1 MQTSSEIITWLLQG
15 DPAIRWQTMRDL
27 LGAPADEWQAEQ
39 QRTLDSGWG
48 ARFLSLQDADG
59 KWGGGIYSPKWIS
72 TTYTLL
78 TLCAFGIPRDCPAA
92 QRGAK
97 LVIDT
102 LLGEQCGESFDRKLA
117 GCDRCIVGMV
127 LQIAVYF
134 GIADARIDAIVD
146 NLLQELMP
154 DCGWNC
160 RRHSR
165 PKPHHSSFHTTLNV
179 LEGLREYIERYA
191 SEADQS
197 KRRAEVLLAEQNAL
211 ELLLQHRLYKSDK
224 TGEIIHPKFTLL
236 SYPPRWHYDVLRG
249 LDYFARVN
257 APRDERLQDAIDL
270 LYSKRADDGRWRLEY
285 SYKSKIFFTLE
296 TEGKPSRWNTL
307 RALRIL
313 RWWEKDE
320 A

>member
-1 MQTSSEIITWLLQG
+1 MSN
-15 DPAIRWQTMRDL
+15 
-27 LGAPADEWQAEQ
+27 
-39 QRTLDSGWG
+39 
-48 ARFLSLQDADG
+48 
-59 KWGGGIYSPKWIS
+59 
-72 TTYTLL
+72 
-78 TLCAFGIPRDCPAA
+78 
-92 QRGAK
+92 
-97 LVIDT
+97 
-102 LLGEQCGESFDRKLA
+102 
-117 GCDRCIVGMV
+117 
-127 LQIAVYF
+127 
-134 GIADARIDAIVD
+134 ARIDAIVD

-154 DCGWNC
+154 DCGSRC

-179 LEGLREYIERYA
+179 LEGLPHAYIERYA

-236 SYPPRWHYDVLRG
+236 SYPATLALRCAAQATTT
-249 LDYFARVN
+249 LPVST
-257 APRDERLQDAIDL
+257 PHDERLQDAIDL
-270 LYSKRADDGRWRLEY
+270 LYSKHADDGRWRLEY

-313 RWWEKDE
+313 RLVGTGRGVRWTFEDTLSLLT
-320 A
+320 